1 MLSPDTTTGAFG
13 SVLKLVVGSMYASDD
28 FSDKGDAISIT
39 TTATTVP
46 VVMRIIVAN
55 ERSIIAA
62 ADTMTFFFFFFLLLL
77 RRFISVPSMNTM
89 DKRLFSF
96 DWASDTEKIPANGNP
111 SFSID
116 VCLQLSASMRSSLL
130 TKTKSCAFIAAISFD
145 KLLL

>member
-1 MLSPDTTTGAFG
+1 MLSPDITEGAF
-13 SVLKLVVGSMYASDD
+13 SVLKLLPGSMYASADC
-28 FSDKGDAISIT
+28 SDKGDAISII
-39 TTATTVP
+39 TATTVP

-96 DWASDTEKIPANGNP
+96 DWASDTEKIPAKETLA
-111 SFSID
+111 SQLTC
-116 VCLQLSASMRSSLL
+116 VC
-130 TKTKSCAFIAAISFD
+130 T
-145 KLLL
+145 